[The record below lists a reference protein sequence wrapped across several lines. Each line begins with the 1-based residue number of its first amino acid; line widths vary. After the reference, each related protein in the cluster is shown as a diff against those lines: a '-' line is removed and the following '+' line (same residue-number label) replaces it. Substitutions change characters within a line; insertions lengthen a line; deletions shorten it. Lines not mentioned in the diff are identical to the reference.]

1 MNARPSPSASAIAD
15 QAAAWIGRRDA
26 GLTSAGADDFAAWCA
41 ADPAHAAAVAKFE
54 RIWRATDR
62 AAEPGLAAAL
72 RARLGERRR
81 VRHRRRLVAGTVA
94 IGCLLLA
101 VSLGLRPSAPQE
113 PAARTVLHAPGRS
126 VLPDGSVAEHPAGA
140 PFTVDF
146 STDLRRVVMAD
157 GEAHFQ
163 VVPDAARPFVVVA
176 GGVAVRAVGTA
187 FAVRVT
193 DRGADVAV
201 TEGKVSIGTAAAAPA
216 ASAPA
221 TPLAFLVAGQAVEV
235 QPAAAGRDAVVI
247 ALPAGESAARLAW
260 RQRRAE
266 FASVPLADVIAH
278 VNRHNRVQFAL
289 AEPALAAVRLSGV
302 FRLDDPAEFSEVL
315 AQGFDLVSERESDA
329 RIVLRRRR

>member
-1 MNARPSPSASAIAD
+1 MSARHSTPPSAISD
-15 QAAAWIGRRDA
+15 TAAKWIGRRDT
-26 GLTSAGADDFAAWCA
+26 GLTPAEAADFAAWRA
-41 ADPAHAAAVAKFE
+41 AEPAHAAAVAKLE

-81 VRHRRRLVAGTVA
+81 EQQRRRLLAGGVAL
-94 IGCLLLA
+94 GCLLLTA
-101 VSLGLRPSAPQE
+101 GLGWRWTASQE
-113 PAARTVLHAPGRS
+113 TDSRTVLHAPERS

-146 STDLRRVVMAD
+146 TAGLRRVVMSG

-201 TEGKVSIGTAAAAPA
+201 TEGKVSVDAAASGTGA
-216 ASAPA
+216 A
-221 TPLAFLVAGQAVEV
+221 PLAFLIAGQAVAV
-235 QPAAAGRDAVVI
+235 QPASAGGDPTVV
-247 ALPAGESAARLAW
+247 ALPAADAAARLAW

-266 FASVPLADVIAH
+266 FSSVPLAEVVAH
-278 VNRHNRVQFAL
+278 VNRHTRVQFAL
-289 AEPALAAVRLSGV
+289 GDPALGAVRLSGV
-302 FRLDDPAEFSEVL
+302 FRLDDPREFAEVL
-315 AQGFDLVSERESDA
+315 AQGFDLVGERESDA
-329 RIVLRRRR
+329 LIVLRRRR